1 MIDQILK
8 KMSGKGKI
16 MMIVIGLAAGI
27 LLLTAGGGGKAEN
40 RSDEDHVSF
49 SEYAESVEKKIHDI
63 CSEVDGVSDVK
74 VAVTFESG
82 FEYVYAKNDDKG
94 DLLVIGSGSSESA
107 VKVTEKPPVIGGIGV
122 VCKGGENPTVQKRLI
137 DLLSAAFGI
146 SSNKIYIT
154 GT

>member
-1 MIDQILK
+1 MIDQIFK

-27 LLLTAGGGGKAEN
+27 LLLTAGGGKSES
-40 RSDEDHVSF
+40 RSGEDHMSF
-49 SEYAESVEKKIHDI
+49 SDYAQSIEKKIHDI